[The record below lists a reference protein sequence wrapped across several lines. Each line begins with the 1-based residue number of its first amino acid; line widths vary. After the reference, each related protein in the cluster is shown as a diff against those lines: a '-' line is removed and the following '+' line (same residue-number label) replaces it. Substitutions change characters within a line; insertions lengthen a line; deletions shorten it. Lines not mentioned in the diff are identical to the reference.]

1 MFLELLSFLSSLD
14 TGFNVLSYL
23 TVRAVF
29 AMMTALLITLL
40 LGKWIIGKLQEYQ
53 IGQVIRDDGPE
64 THLEKK
70 GTPTMGGVLIFFA
83 FFISVLIWGDW
94 QNPFLWI
101 VIVTALLF
109 SSIGFIDDYL
119 KIKKQNSDGLSR
131 RQKLSAQTISTLLI
145 CFWLL
150 SLNSKTIGAELL
162 IPFFKDL
169 IIPLNVIGFL
179 IIGWFAIVGGSNSV
193 NLTDGLDGLAI
204 MPVIIISGALG
215 VFAYIGGNYNFSGY
229 LNMPFMPG
237 TGEAFVLCAALIGAG
252 FGFLWFNTYPAEIF
266 MGDTGSLALG
276 AILAVIAIIVHQEI
290 LLILMGGIFVA
301 ETLSVIIQIA
311 YYKRTQKRF
320 FKMAP
325 IHHHFEKKGL
335 KEPKIIVRF
344 WIVTL
349 ILVLISLASIKIR
362 SVSYTH
368 LTLPTNREV

>member
-1 MFLELLSFLSSLD
+1 MFLELISFLSSLD

-29 AMMTALLITLL
+29 AMMTALLITLV
-40 LGKWIIGKLQEYQ
+40 LGKWIISKLKQYE

-64 THLEKK
+64 SHGEKE
-70 GTPTMGGVLIFFA
+70 GTPTMGGVLILFA
-83 FFISVLIWGDW
+83 FCTSVIIWGDW
-94 QNPFLWI
+94 RNPYLWI
-101 VIVTALLF
+101 VLLTALLF

-119 KIKKQNSDGLSR
+119 KIKKKNSDGLSR
-131 RQKLSAQTISTLLI
+131 RQKIAAQSISTILI
-145 CFWLL
+145 CLWLI
-150 SLNSKTIGAELL
+150 SLDSKVIGTELL

-169 IIPLNVIGFL
+169 VIPLNTLGFL
-179 IIGWFAIVGGSNSV
+179 IVGWFAIVGGSNSV

-204 MPVIIISGALG
+204 MPVILISGALA
-215 VFAYIGGNYNFSGY
+215 VFAYIGGNYNFSAY

-237 TGEAFVLCAALIGAG
+237 TGEVFIVCAALIGSG

-266 MGDTGSLALG
+266 MGDTGSLSLG

-290 LLILMGGIFVA
+290 LLILMGGVFVA
-301 ETLSVIIQIA
+301 ETFSVIIQIG
-311 YYKRTQKRF
+311 YFKRTQEKF
-320 FKMAP
+320 FLMAP
-325 IHHHFEKKGL
+325 IHHHFEKMGL

-362 SVSYTH
+362 
-368 LTLPTNREV
+368 

>member
-131 RQKLSAQTISTLLI
+131 GQKLSAQTISAFLF

-169 IIPLNVIGFL
+169 IIPLNAIGFL

-276 AILAVIAIIVHQEI
+276 AVLAVIAIIVHQEI

-362 SVSYTH
+362 
-368 LTLPTNREV
+368 

>member
-1 MFLELLSFLSSLD
+1 MFLELLNFLSSLD

-29 AMMTALLITLL
+29 AMMTSLLITLV
-40 LGKWIIGKLQEYQ
+40 LGKWIISKLEQYE

-64 THLEKK
+64 THEEKK
-70 GTPTMGGVLIFFA
+70 GTPTMGGVLILFA
-83 FFISVLIWGDW
+83 FFTSIIIWGDW
-94 QNPFLWI
+94 TNPFLWI

-131 RQKLSAQTISTLLI
+131 RQKIALQSISTILI
-145 CFWLL
+145 CIWLL

-162 IPFFKDL
+162 VPFFKDL
-169 IIPLNVIGFL
+169 VIPLNAFGFL
-179 IIGWFAIVGGSNSV
+179 IVGWFAIVGGSNSV

-204 MPVIIISGALG
+204 MPVIIISAALA
-215 VFAYIGGNYNFSGY
+215 VFAYIGGNYNFSAY

-237 TGEAFVLCAALIGAG
+237 TGEIFVVCAALIGSG

-266 MGDTGSLALG
+266 MGDTGSLSLG

-301 ETLSVIIQIA
+301 EALSVIIQIG
-311 YYKRTQKRF
+311 YYKQTQKRF
-320 FKMAP
+320 FRMAP
-325 IHHHFEKKGL
+325 IHHHFEKLGL

-362 SVSYTH
+362 
-368 LTLPTNREV
+368 

>member
-1 MFLELLSFLSSLD
+1 MFLEILSFLSSLD

-29 AMMTALLITLL
+29 AMMTALLITLI
-40 LGKWIIGKLQEYQ
+40 LGKWIISKLQHYQ
-53 IGQVIRDDGPE
+53 IGQVIREDGPE
-64 THLEKK
+64 THLEKQ
-70 GTPTMGGVLIFFA
+70 GTPTMGGVLILFA
-83 FFISVLIWGDW
+83 FFISILIWGDW
-94 QNPFLWI
+94 NNPFLWI
-101 VIVTALLF
+101 VIATAFLF

-131 RQKLSAQTISTLLI
+131 RQKIAAQSISAILI
-145 CFWLL
+145 CVWLL

-169 IIPLNVIGFL
+169 IIPLNALAFL
-179 IIGWFAIVGGSNSV
+179 IVGWFALVGSSNSV

-204 MPVIIISGALG
+204 MPVILISGALA

-237 TGEAFVLCAALIGAG
+237 TGEIFVICAALVGAG

-266 MGDTGSLALG
+266 MGDTGSLSLG
-276 AILAVIAIIVHQEI
+276 AILGVIAIIVHQEI

-301 ETLSVIIQIA
+301 ETLSVVIQIG
-311 YYKRTQKRF
+311 YFKRTQKRF
-320 FKMAP
+320 FLMAP
-325 IHHHFEKKGL
+325 IHHHYEKKGL

-344 WIVTL
+344 WIITL

-362 SVSYTH
+362 
-368 LTLPTNREV
+368 

>member
-1 MFLELLSFLSSLD
+1 MFLELISFLSSLD

-29 AMMTALLITLL
+29 AMMTALLITLV
-40 LGKWIIGKLQEYQ
+40 LGKWIISKLKQYE

-64 THLEKK
+64 THGEKE
-70 GTPTMGGVLIFFA
+70 GTPTMGGVLILFA
-83 FFISVLIWGDW
+83 FFTSVIIWGDW
-94 QNPFLWI
+94 RNPYLWI
-101 VIVTALLF
+101 VLLTALLF

-119 KIKKQNSDGLSR
+119 KIKKKNSDGLSR
-131 RQKLSAQTISTLLI
+131 RQKIAAQSISTILI
-145 CFWLL
+145 CLWLI
-150 SLNSKTIGAELL
+150 SLDSKVIGTELL

-169 IIPLNVIGFL
+169 VIPLNTLGFL
-179 IIGWFAIVGGSNSV
+179 IVGWFAIVGGSNSV

-204 MPVIIISGALG
+204 MPVILISGALA
-215 VFAYIGGNYNFSGY
+215 VFAYIGGNYNFSAY

-237 TGEAFVLCAALIGAG
+237 TGEVFIVCAALIGSG

-266 MGDTGSLALG
+266 MGDTGSLSLG

-290 LLILMGGIFVA
+290 LLILMGGVFVA
-301 ETLSVIIQIA
+301 ETFSVIIQIG
-311 YYKRTQKRF
+311 YFKRTQEKF
-320 FKMAP
+320 FLMAP
-325 IHHHFEKKGL
+325 IHHHFEKMGL

-362 SVSYTH
+362 
-368 LTLPTNREV
+368 

>member
-1 MFLELLSFLSSLD
+1 MFLEILSFLSSLD

-29 AMMTALLITLL
+29 AMMTALLIKLV
-40 LGKWIIGKLQEYQ
+40 LGKWIISKLQHYQ
-53 IGQVIRDDGPE
+53 IGQVIRNDGPE
-64 THLEKK
+64 THLEKA
-70 GTPTMGGVLIFFA
+70 GTPTMGGVLILFA

-94 QNPFLWI
+94 DNPFLWI

-109 SSIGFIDDYL
+109 SAIGFIDDYL

-131 RQKLSAQTISTLLI
+131 RQKILAQSISAILI
-145 CFWLL
+145 CVWLL

-169 IIPLNVIGFL
+169 IIPLNALAFL
-179 IIGWFAIVGGSNSV
+179 IIGWFALVGSSNSV

-204 MPVIIISGALG
+204 MPVILISGALA

-237 TGEAFVLCAALIGAG
+237 TGEIFVLCAALVGAG

-266 MGDTGSLALG
+266 MGDTGSLSLG
-276 AILAVIAIIVHQEI
+276 AILGVIAIIVHQEI

-311 YYKRTQKRF
+311 YFKRTQKRIF
-320 FKMAP
+320 LMAP
-325 IHHHFEKKGL
+325 LHHHYEKKGL

-344 WIVTL
+344 WIITL

-362 SVSYTH
+362 
-368 LTLPTNREV
+368 

>member
-1 MFLELLSFLSSLD
+1 MFLELINFLSSLD

-29 AMMTALLITLL
+29 AMMTSLLITLV
-40 LGKWIIGKLQEYQ
+40 LGKWIISKLEQYE

-64 THLEKK
+64 THEEKK
-70 GTPTMGGVLIFFA
+70 GTPTMGGVLILFA
-83 FFISVLIWGDW
+83 FFTSMIIWGDW
-94 QNPFLWI
+94 TNPFLWI

-131 RQKLSAQTISTLLI
+131 RQKIAAQSISTILI
-145 CFWLL
+145 CIWLL

-162 IPFFKDL
+162 VPFFKDL
-169 IIPLNVIGFL
+169 VIPLNAFGFL

-204 MPVIIISGALG
+204 MPVILISGALA
-215 VFAYIGGNYNFSGY
+215 VFAYIGGNYNFSAY
-229 LNMPFMPG
+229 LNMPFMSG
-237 TGEAFVLCAALIGAG
+237 TGEIFVVCAALIGSG

-266 MGDTGSLALG
+266 MGDTGSLSLG

-301 ETLSVIIQIA
+301 EALSVIIQIG

-325 IHHHFEKKGL
+325 IHHHFEKLGL

-362 SVSYTH
+362 
-368 LTLPTNREV
+368 

>member
-1 MFLELLSFLSSLD
+1 MFLELINFLSSLD

-29 AMMTALLITLL
+29 AMMTSLLITLV
-40 LGKWIIGKLQEYQ
+40 LGKWIISKLEQYE

-64 THLEKK
+64 THEEKK
-70 GTPTMGGVLIFFA
+70 GTPTMGGVLILFA
-83 FFISVLIWGDW
+83 FFTSMIIWGDW
-94 QNPFLWI
+94 TNPFLWI

-131 RQKLSAQTISTLLI
+131 RQKIVAQSISTLII
-145 CFWLL
+145 CIWLL

-162 IPFFKDL
+162 VPFFKDL
-169 IIPLNVIGFL
+169 VIPLNAFGFL
-179 IIGWFAIVGGSNSV
+179 IVGWFAIVGGSNSV

-204 MPVIIISGALG
+204 MPVILISGALA
-215 VFAYIGGNYNFSGY
+215 VFAYIGGNYNFSAY
-229 LNMPFMPG
+229 LNMPFMSG
-237 TGEAFVLCAALIGAG
+237 TGEIFVVCAALIGSG

-266 MGDTGSLALG
+266 MGDTGSLSLG

-301 ETLSVIIQIA
+301 EALSVIIQIG

-325 IHHHFEKKGL
+325 IHHHFEKLGL

-362 SVSYTH
+362 
-368 LTLPTNREV
+368 

>member
-1 MFLELLSFLSSLD
+1 MFLEILSYLSSLD

-29 AMMTALLITLL
+29 AMMTALLITLV
-40 LGKWIIGKLQEYQ
+40 LGKWIISKLQHYQ
-53 IGQVIRDDGPE
+53 IGQVIRNDGPE
-64 THLEKK
+64 THLEKA
-70 GTPTMGGVLIFFA
+70 GTPTMGGVLILFA
-83 FFISVLIWGDW
+83 FFISVLIWGNWD
-94 QNPFLWI
+94 NPFLWI

-109 SSIGFIDDYL
+109 SAIGFIDDYL

-131 RQKLSAQTISTLLI
+131 RQKILAQSISAILI
-145 CFWLL
+145 CVWLL

-169 IIPLNVIGFL
+169 IIPLNALAFL
-179 IIGWFAIVGGSNSV
+179 IIGWFALVGSSNSV

-204 MPVIIISGALG
+204 MPVILISGALA

-237 TGEAFVLCAALIGAG
+237 TGEIFVLCAALVGAG

-266 MGDTGSLALG
+266 MGDTGSLSLG
-276 AILAVIAIIVHQEI
+276 AILGVIAIIVHQEI

-301 ETLSVIIQIA
+301 ETLSVIIQVG
-311 YYKRTQKRF
+311 YFKRTQKRIF
-320 FKMAP
+320 LMAP
-325 IHHHFEKKGL
+325 LHHHYEKKGL

-344 WIVTL
+344 WIITL

-362 SVSYTH
+362 
-368 LTLPTNREV
+368 

>member
-1 MFLELLSFLSSLD
+1 MFLELLNFLSSLD

-29 AMMTALLITLL
+29 AMMTSLLITLV
-40 LGKWIIGKLQEYQ
+40 LGKWIISKLEQYE

-64 THLEKK
+64 THEEKK
-70 GTPTMGGVLIFFA
+70 GTPTMGGVLILFA
-83 FFISVLIWGDW
+83 FFTSMIIWGDW
-94 QNPFLWI
+94 KNPFLWI

-131 RQKLSAQTISTLLI
+131 RQKIALQSISTILI
-145 CFWLL
+145 CIWLL

-162 IPFFKDL
+162 VPFFKDL
-169 IIPLNVIGFL
+169 VIPLNAFGFL
-179 IIGWFAIVGGSNSV
+179 IVGWFAIVGGSNSV

-204 MPVIIISGALG
+204 MPVIIISAALA
-215 VFAYIGGNYNFSGY
+215 VFAYIGGNYNFSAY

-237 TGEAFVLCAALIGAG
+237 TGEIFVICAALIGSG

-266 MGDTGSLALG
+266 MGDTGSLSLG

-301 ETLSVIIQIA
+301 EALSVIIQIG
-311 YYKRTQKRF
+311 YYKQTQKRF
-320 FKMAP
+320 FRMAP
-325 IHHHFEKKGL
+325 IHHHFEKLGL

-362 SVSYTH
+362 
-368 LTLPTNREV
+368 

>member
-1 MFLELLSFLSSLD
+1 MFLEIISFLSSLD

-29 AMMTALLITLL
+29 AMMTALLITLV
-40 LGKWIIGKLQEYQ
+40 LGKWIISKLKQYE

-64 THLEKK
+64 THGEKE
-70 GTPTMGGVLIFFA
+70 GTPTMGGVLILFA
-83 FFISVLIWGDW
+83 FFTSVIIWGDW
-94 QNPFLWI
+94 RNPYLWI
-101 VIVTALLF
+101 VLLTALLF

-119 KIKKQNSDGLSR
+119 KIKKKNSDGLSR
-131 RQKLSAQTISTLLI
+131 RQKIAAQSISTILI
-145 CFWLL
+145 CLWLI
-150 SLNSKTIGAELL
+150 SLDSKVIGTELL

-169 IIPLNVIGFL
+169 VIPLNTLGFL
-179 IIGWFAIVGGSNSV
+179 IVGWFAIVGSSNSV

-204 MPVIIISGALG
+204 MPVILISGALA
-215 VFAYIGGNYNFSGY
+215 VFAYIGGNYNFSAY

-237 TGEAFVLCAALIGAG
+237 TGEVFIVCAALIGSG

-266 MGDTGSLALG
+266 MGDTGSLSLG

-290 LLILMGGIFVA
+290 LLILMGGVFVA
-301 ETLSVIIQIA
+301 ETFSVIIQIG
-311 YYKRTQKRF
+311 YFKRTQEKF
-320 FKMAP
+320 FLMAP
-325 IHHHFEKKGL
+325 IHHHFEKMGL

-362 SVSYTH
+362 
-368 LTLPTNREV
+368 

>member
-1 MFLELLSFLSSLD
+1 MFLEILSFLSSLD

-29 AMMTALLITLL
+29 AMMTALLITLV
-40 LGKWIIGKLQEYQ
+40 LGKWIISKLQHYQ
-53 IGQVIRDDGPE
+53 IGQVIRNDGPE
-64 THLEKK
+64 THLEKA
-70 GTPTMGGVLIFFA
+70 GTPTMGGVLILFA

-94 QNPFLWI
+94 DNPFLWI

-109 SSIGFIDDYL
+109 SAIGFIDDYL

-131 RQKLSAQTISTLLI
+131 RQKILAQSISAILI
-145 CFWLL
+145 CVWLL

-169 IIPLNVIGFL
+169 IIPLNAIAFL
-179 IIGWFAIVGGSNSV
+179 IIGWFALVGSSNSV

-204 MPVIIISGALG
+204 MPVILISGALA

-237 TGEAFVLCAALIGAG
+237 TGEIFVLCAALVGAG

-266 MGDTGSLALG
+266 MGDTGSLSLG
-276 AILAVIAIIVHQEI
+276 AILGVIAIIVHQEI

-301 ETLSVIIQIA
+301 ETLSVIIQIG
-311 YYKRTQKRF
+311 YFKRTQKRIF
-320 FKMAP
+320 LMAP
-325 IHHHFEKKGL
+325 LHHHYEKKGL

-344 WIVTL
+344 WIITL

-362 SVSYTH
+362 
-368 LTLPTNREV
+368 

>member
-1 MFLELLSFLSSLD
+1 MFLEILSFLSTLD

-29 AMMTALLITLL
+29 AMMTALLITLV
-40 LGKWIIGKLQEYQ
+40 LGKWIISKLQHYQ
-53 IGQVIRDDGPE
+53 IGQVIRNDGPE
-64 THLEKK
+64 THLEKA
-70 GTPTMGGVLIFFA
+70 GTPTMGGVLILFA

-94 QNPFLWI
+94 DNPFLWI

-109 SSIGFIDDYL
+109 STIGFIDDYL

-131 RQKLSAQTISTLLI
+131 RQKILAQSISAILI
-145 CFWLL
+145 CVWLL

-169 IIPLNVIGFL
+169 IIPLNALAFL
-179 IIGWFAIVGGSNSV
+179 IIGWFALVGSSNSV

-204 MPVIIISGALG
+204 MPVILISGALA

-237 TGEAFVLCAALIGAG
+237 TGEIFVLCAALVGAG

-266 MGDTGSLALG
+266 MGDTGSLSLG
-276 AILAVIAIIVHQEI
+276 AILGVIAIIVHQEI

-301 ETLSVIIQIA
+301 ETLSVIIQIG
-311 YYKRTQKRF
+311 YFKRTQKRIF
-320 FKMAP
+320 LMAP
-325 IHHHFEKKGL
+325 LHHHYEKKGL

-344 WIVTL
+344 WIITL

-362 SVSYTH
+362 
-368 LTLPTNREV
+368 

>member
-1 MFLELLSFLSSLD
+1 MFLELINFLSSLD

-29 AMMTALLITLL
+29 AMMTSLLITLV
-40 LGKWIIGKLQEYQ
+40 LGKWIISKLEQYE

-64 THLEKK
+64 THEEKK
-70 GTPTMGGVLIFFA
+70 GTPTMGGVLILFA
-83 FFISVLIWGDW
+83 FFTSMIIWGDW
-94 QNPFLWI
+94 TNPFLWI

-109 SSIGFIDDYL
+109 SLIGFVDDYL

-131 RQKLSAQTISTLLI
+131 WQKIAAQSISTILI
-145 CFWLL
+145 CIWLL

-162 IPFFKDL
+162 VPFFKDL
-169 IIPLNVIGFL
+169 VIPLNAFGFL

-204 MPVIIISGALG
+204 MPVILISGALA
-215 VFAYIGGNYNFSGY
+215 VFAYIGGNYNFSAY
-229 LNMPFMPG
+229 LNMPFMSG
-237 TGEAFVLCAALIGAG
+237 TGEIFVVCAALIGSG

-266 MGDTGSLALG
+266 MGDIGSLSLG

-301 ETLSVIIQIA
+301 ETLSVILQIG
-311 YYKRTQKRF
+311 YFKRTQKRLF
-320 FKMAP
+320 LMAP
-325 IHHHFEKKGL
+325 IHHHFEEMGL

-362 SVSYTH
+362 
-368 LTLPTNREV
+368 

>member
-1 MFLELLSFLSSLD
+1 MFLELINFLSSLD

-40 LGKWIIGKLQEYQ
+40 LGKWIISKLEQYE

-64 THLEKK
+64 THEEKE
-70 GTPTMGGVLIFFA
+70 GTPTMGGVLILFA
-83 FFISVLIWGDW
+83 FFTSVIIWGDW
-94 QNPFLWI
+94 TNPFLWI

-131 RQKLSAQTISTLLI
+131 RQKIAVQSISTILI
-145 CFWLL
+145 CIWLL
-150 SLNSKTIGAELL
+150 SLNSKTIGTELL
-162 IPFFKDL
+162 IPFSKDL
-169 IIPLNVIGFL
+169 IIPLNAFGFL
-179 IIGWFAIVGGSNSV
+179 IVGWFAIVGGSNSV

-204 MPVIIISGALG
+204 MPVILISGALA
-215 VFAYIGGNYNFSGY
+215 VFAYIGGNYNFSAY

-237 TGEAFVLCAALIGAG
+237 TGEIFVVCAALIGSG

-266 MGDTGSLALG
+266 MGDTGSLSLG

-290 LLILMGGIFVA
+290 LLILMGGVFVA
-301 ETLSVIIQIA
+301 ETLSVILQIG
-311 YYKRTQKRF
+311 YFKRTQERLF
-320 FKMAP
+320 LMAP
-325 IHHHFEKKGL
+325 LHHHFEKKGL

-362 SVSYTH
+362 
-368 LTLPTNREV
+368 

>member
-1 MFLELLSFLSSLD
+1 MFLEILSFLSSLD
-14 TGFNVLSYL
+14 SGFNVLSYL

-29 AMMTALLITLL
+29 AMMTALLITLV
-40 LGKWIIGKLQEYQ
+40 LGKWIIAKLQHYQ
-53 IGQVIRDDGPE
+53 IGQVIRNDGPE
-64 THLEKK
+64 THLEKA
-70 GTPTMGGVLIFFA
+70 GTPTMGGVLILFA

-94 QNPFLWI
+94 DNPFLWI

-109 SSIGFIDDYL
+109 SAIGFIDDYL

-131 RQKLSAQTISTLLI
+131 RQKILAQSISAILI
-145 CFWLL
+145 CVWLL

-169 IIPLNVIGFL
+169 IIPLNALAFL
-179 IIGWFAIVGGSNSV
+179 IIGWFALVGSSNSV

-204 MPVIIISGALG
+204 MPVILISGALA

-237 TGEAFVLCAALIGAG
+237 TGEIFVLCAALVGAG

-266 MGDTGSLALG
+266 MGDTGSLSLG
-276 AILAVIAIIVHQEI
+276 AILGVIAIIVHQEI

-301 ETLSVIIQIA
+301 ETLSVIIQIG
-311 YYKRTQKRF
+311 YFKRTQKRIF
-320 FKMAP
+320 LMAP
-325 IHHHFEKKGL
+325 LHHHYEKKGL

-344 WIVTL
+344 WIITL

-362 SVSYTH
+362 
-368 LTLPTNREV
+368 

>member
-1 MFLELLSFLSSLD
+1 MFLELISFLSSLD

-29 AMMTALLITLL
+29 AMMTSLLITLL
-40 LGKWIIGKLQEYQ
+40 LGKWIISKLQQYQ
-53 IGQVIRDDGPE
+53 IGQVIRIDGPE
-64 THLEKK
+64 SHQDKE
-70 GTPTMGGVLIFFA
+70 GTPTMGGVLILFA
-83 FFISVLIWGDW
+83 FFTSVIIWGDW
-94 QNPFLWI
+94 RNPFLWI

-131 RQKLSAQTISTLLI
+131 RQKILAQSISTILI
-145 CFWLL
+145 CIWLL

-169 IIPLNVIGFL
+169 VIPLNAFGFL
-179 IIGWFAIVGGSNSV
+179 IVGWFAIVGGSNSV

-204 MPVIIISGALG
+204 MPVILISGALA
-215 VFAYIGGNYNFSGY
+215 VFAYIGGNYNFSAY
-229 LNMPFMPG
+229 LNMPFMQG
-237 TGEAFVLCAALIGAG
+237 TGEVFVICAALIGSG

-266 MGDTGSLALG
+266 MGDIGSLSLG

-301 ETLSVIIQIA
+301 ETLSVILQIG
-311 YYKRTQKRF
+311 YFKRTQKRLF
-320 FKMAP
+320 LMAP
-325 IHHHFEKKGL
+325 IHHHFEEMGL

-362 SVSYTH
+362 
-368 LTLPTNREV
+368 

>member
-1 MFLELLSFLSSLD
+1 MFLEILSFLSSLD

-29 AMMTALLITLL
+29 AMMTALLITLV
-40 LGKWIIGKLQEYQ
+40 LGKWIISKLQHYQ
-53 IGQVIRDDGPE
+53 IGQVIREDGPE
-64 THLEKK
+64 THLEKQ
-70 GTPTMGGVLIFFA
+70 GTPTMGGVLILFA

-94 QNPFLWI
+94 NNPFLWI

-131 RQKLSAQTISTLLI
+131 RQKIAAQSISAILI
-145 CFWLL
+145 CVWLL

-162 IPFFKDL
+162 VPFFKDL
-169 IIPLNVIGFL
+169 IIPLNALAFL
-179 IIGWFAIVGGSNSV
+179 IIGWFALVGSSNSV

-204 MPVIIISGALG
+204 MPVILISGALA

-237 TGEAFVLCAALIGAG
+237 TGEIFVLCAALIGAG

-266 MGDTGSLALG
+266 MGDTGSLSLG
-276 AILAVIAIIVHQEI
+276 SILGVIAIIVHQEI

-301 ETLSVIIQIA
+301 ETLSVIIQIV
-311 YYKRTQKRF
+311 YFKQTQKRF
-320 FKMAP
+320 FLMAP
-325 IHHHFEKKGL
+325 IHHHYEKKGL

-344 WIVTL
+344 WIITL

-362 SVSYTH
+362 
-368 LTLPTNREV
+368 

>member
-1 MFLELLSFLSSLD
+1 MFLELINFLSSLD

-29 AMMTALLITLL
+29 AMMTSLLITLV
-40 LGKWIIGKLQEYQ
+40 LGKWIISKLEQYE

-64 THLEKK
+64 THEEKE
-70 GTPTMGGVLIFFA
+70 GTPTMGGVLILFA
-83 FFISVLIWGDW
+83 FFTSMIIWGDW
-94 QNPFLWI
+94 TNPFLWI

-131 RQKLSAQTISTLLI
+131 RQKIALQSISTILI
-145 CFWLL
+145 CIWLL

-162 IPFFKDL
+162 VPFFKDL
-169 IIPLNVIGFL
+169 VIPLNAFGFL
-179 IIGWFAIVGGSNSV
+179 IVGWFAIVGGSNSV

-204 MPVIIISGALG
+204 MPVIIISAALA
-215 VFAYIGGNYNFSGY
+215 VFAYIGGNYNFSAY

-237 TGEAFVLCAALIGAG
+237 TGEIFVVCAALIGSG

-266 MGDTGSLALG
+266 MGDTGSLSLG

-301 ETLSVIIQIA
+301 EALSVIIQIG

-325 IHHHFEKKGL
+325 IHHHFEKLGL

-362 SVSYTH
+362 
-368 LTLPTNREV
+368 

>member
-1 MFLELLSFLSSLD
+1 
-14 TGFNVLSYL
+14 
-23 TVRAVF
+23 
-29 AMMTALLITLL
+29 
-40 LGKWIIGKLQEYQ
+40 
-53 IGQVIRDDGPE
+53 VIRNDGPE
-64 THLEKK
+64 THLEKA
-70 GTPTMGGVLIFFA
+70 GTPTMGGVLILFA

-94 QNPFLWI
+94 DNPFLWI

-109 SSIGFIDDYL
+109 SAIGFIDDYL

-131 RQKLSAQTISTLLI
+131 RQKILAQSISAILI
-145 CFWLL
+145 CVWLL

-169 IIPLNVIGFL
+169 IIPLNALAFL
-179 IIGWFAIVGGSNSV
+179 IIGWFALVGSSNSV

-204 MPVIIISGALG
+204 MPVILISGALA

-237 TGEAFVLCAALIGAG
+237 TGEIFVLCAALVGAG

-266 MGDTGSLALG
+266 MGDTGSLSLG
-276 AILAVIAIIVHQEI
+276 AILGVIAIIVHQEI

-301 ETLSVIIQIA
+301 ETLSVIIQIG
-311 YYKRTQKRF
+311 YFKRTQKRIF
-320 FKMAP
+320 LMAP
-325 IHHHFEKKGL
+325 LHHHYEKKGL

-344 WIVTL
+344 WIITL

-362 SVSYTH
+362 
-368 LTLPTNREV
+368 